1 MEECGELNELLALK
15 RSKAETYLNEL
26 LEFKQEKQKQE
37 SKSEAD
43 ASKLS

>member
-1 MEECGELNELLALK
+1 MNELLALK
-15 RSKAETYLNEL
+15 RSKAEAYLNEAKADLNEL
-26 LEFKQEKQKQE
+26 LEFKQE